1 MSKKKEI
8 KLGKNAQSFSDH
20 VCAGLEAGGKDLED
34 YIMQIVDDNETGEIG
49 FLMSQVP
56 LSEMCRIH
64 TLESSE
70 SIVCWEDKITWYF
83 EEGASCMIIDKRQS
97 PSQCAVLFLGAMLTD
112 QTIPAQNTESALN
125 D

>member
-20 VCAGLEAGGKDLED
+20 VCVGLEAGGKDLKD
-34 YIMQIVDDNETGEIG
+34 YIMQIVNNNETGEIG

-56 LSEMCRIH
+56 LSEMCDEH

-70 SIVCWEDKITWYF
+70 SIVCWEDKITWHF
-83 EEGASCMIIDKRQS
+83 EEDAPCMIIDKRQS
-97 PSQCAVLFLGAMLTD
+97 ASQCAVLFLGAILTG
-112 QTIPAQNTESALN
+112 QTIPAQKCRECA
-125 D
+125 